1 LSFQR
6 KLERLLQVFPQEPVE
21 AKRWSKI
28 ANALGNRTPKQVRVY
43 TIQTFSWSYIWIC
56 RHVGMQRSSEYII
69 DKKECINRDLKI
81 DGNEK
86 DDTTLLILG
95 S

>member
-1 LSFQR
+1 
-6 KLERLLQVFPQEPVE
+6 
-21 AKRWSKI
+21 
-28 ANALGNRTPKQVRVY
+28 
-43 TIQTFSWSYIWIC
+43 
-56 RHVGMQRSSEYII
+56 MQRSSEYII
-69 DKKECINRDLKI
+69 DKKEYINRDLKI